1 MPSQNAA
8 FRIAEAH
15 NSAAFG
21 ILDSRGFNPGPEAT
35 ARMRDLGVPRDL
47 KQHVQVIHFRNKAV
61 ADAVRRAKSV
71 SITGIAGAIRMISVE
86 AHPYG
91 WCKPA
96 MTSALEQF
104 GITLYSSK
112 LSVSR
117 RDLLCLA
124 EAITAAIQD
133 SIPEVQ
139 SGADAYCNTNATA
152 AAYRKQH
159 PDNPTPFQA
168 LTANGTPLDLANA
181 EPETL
186 LHCLLYQHSGGS
198 RQPIPE
204 MAARSYV
211 QASEPAAIAGAGTG
225 AAAAQVVAQGEQGPE
240 IGNAQPQ
247 GAAPGDAAQRMLNGA
262 IRRGTAPVIAKLDES
277 FGVLEQVRDAVLAG
291 QSEQAAMSSEISSV
305 LAQADKLPQVLSAL
319 NELKELV
326 RSGAPGAQRTGEVA
340 ASAGT
345 GAAEEAAA
353 DRQLSPQQMQR
364 RTELMMRISSLLNA
378 QPASD
383 AVGLHKQIY
392 AFGKQFAS
400 AIKEAAAMGQL
411 ALVVRMA
418 TAMSQGF
425 TAAHEAMSQL
435 GTYPRNGMSAAA
447 TIGVCSFSSAWNE
460 EGWNPSAVAA
470 EITASER
477 ALKQAQEREAKAGFS
492 GGSGRD
498 SGRDGGRDSGRDGD
512 RDGSRSYRSSDY
524 KDYKRKKTG
533 KSVIMASQWWAQ
545 LEEEALQEEAREAQ
559 ARYAGQ
565 FASQRTVGAP
575 LGPSGPAK
583 RHAAASTSGRV
594 APVSA
599 PPRGPGPILHRK
611 QPSRP
616 PPDPQGAEVVGFWDG
631 NPGEEFEILA
641 ASRQAAAALGV
652 ALSDPDDILRQRDLN
667 GFNFRYNSTRQ
678 ARTSTS
684 SSTDHGSSHTTS
696 AEGPGNSS
704 TSTAGARRGIRGPHD
719 SNDSD
724 ADKERLRLEQQHN
737 AWLDQLSRAP
747 LGHMGYA
754 LGLATSGNGRQGLAA
769 AAGWVTAEPAAKEDV
784 NSMMTRVGA
793 YGSSEP
799 TQLPINAEPDHGHSK
814 PRGYPLTATEP
825 TTCTRLS
832 PQQGC

>member
-1 MPSQNAA
+1 MESAIGEPIDPTRWYQPAEAEQAIPVGSTTVTLPGLGITLPSDQAAKVRLAFLIEQIQMPTFCTVNGELRFRHGPLDVTYKPGTSTKHKNTDGLQSRLNKMDKAAQGKVGDCSVLMYVEPEITGAGKKDFNDFVSVFTIREHTVILDECLENAPRASPEDLQRARQNAA

-61 ADAVRRAKSV
+61 ADAVHRAKSV

-198 RQPIPE
+198 RQPNPE

-211 QASEPAAIAGAGTG
+211 QDEPHYP
-225 AAAAQVVAQGEQGPE
+225 AQ
-240 IGNAQPQ
+240 
-247 GAAPGDAAQRMLNGA
+247 
-262 IRRGTAPVIAKLDES
+262 
-277 FGVLEQVRDAVLAG
+277 
-291 QSEQAAMSSEISSV
+291 
-305 LAQADKLPQVLSAL
+305 
-319 NELKELV
+319 
-326 RSGAPGAQRTGEVA
+326 
-340 ASAGT
+340 
-345 GAAEEAAA
+345 
-353 DRQLSPQQMQR
+353 
-364 RTELMMRISSLLNA
+364 
-378 QPASD
+378 
-383 AVGLHKQIY
+383 
-392 AFGKQFAS
+392 
-400 AIKEAAAMGQL
+400 
-411 ALVVRMA
+411 
-418 TAMSQGF
+418 
-425 TAAHEAMSQL
+425 
-435 GTYPRNGMSAAA
+435 
-447 TIGVCSFSSAWNE
+447 
-460 EGWNPSAVAA
+460 
-470 EITASER
+470 
-477 ALKQAQEREAKAGFS
+477 
-492 GGSGRD
+492 
-498 SGRDGGRDSGRDGD
+498 
-512 RDGSRSYRSSDY
+512 
-524 KDYKRKKTG
+524 
-533 KSVIMASQWWAQ
+533 
-545 LEEEALQEEAREAQ
+545 
-559 ARYAGQ
+559 
-565 FASQRTVGAP
+565 
-575 LGPSGPAK
+575 
-583 RHAAASTSGRV
+583 
-594 APVSA
+594 
-599 PPRGPGPILHRK
+599 
-611 QPSRP
+611 
-616 PPDPQGAEVVGFWDG
+616 
-631 NPGEEFEILA
+631 EFEILA

-684 SSTDHGSSHTTS
+684 SSTDHGSSHTTG

-784 NSMMTRVGA
+784 NSMMTRVGEA
-793 YGSSEP
+793 VGDACNTIWFHVATSFPALQPQRNAAAPTIKAAAFSRRTAMAAAAAKAVLPP
-799 TQLPINAEPDHGHSK
+799 TQPPPPPLPVAPPANTTTRPPIAATTAALLTVAASPGAASPGGRPRDENEPEQPDAKRVSTGGSTGAK
-814 PRGYPLTATEP
+814 GGP
-825 TTCTRLS
+825 
-832 PQQGC
+832 